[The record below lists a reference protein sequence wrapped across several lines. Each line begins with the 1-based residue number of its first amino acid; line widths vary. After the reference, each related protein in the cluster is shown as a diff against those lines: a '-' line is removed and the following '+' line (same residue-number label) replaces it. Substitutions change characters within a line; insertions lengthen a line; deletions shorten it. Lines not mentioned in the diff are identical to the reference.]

1 MNDRPT
7 CLIVDDNKSEGKLLS
22 GMLRGGFPDA
32 RVVVE
37 HDGVSALE
45 VCRSEQI
52 DCVLIDYNMT
62 VMDGL
67 ELGERLRRE
76 FAHLP
81 MILMTAVGDEMLA
94 AEALRNGF
102 SDYIPKSR
110 ITSESA
116 ARVIKRAM
124 QAAEQGRVIE
134 QQRDELEHFAYA
146 LAHDFKQPIR
156 QIRTFADLI
165 SEEMEVK
172 EGTSAA
178 LHMEFLRAASRRLGA
193 LVDVMSQYTLLNKT
207 PEVGPVD
214 VNHVVNCVRAGI
226 SEFMAERRGAFLSEM
241 APAIVGNE
249 ALLTQVLQNLVVNG
263 LLYNT
268 NERPR
273 VVLRVDTSV
282 EGVCRLR
289 LQDNGIGIEARY
301 LDDIFKPLMR
311 LHASS
316 EFPGTGLGLTIT
328 RKAVLAQGGKI
339 WCESKVGEGSE
350 FVVEL
355 PRANET
361 LSTSTAENAH
371 TYAEIGR

>member
-7 CLIVDDNKSEGKLLS
+7 CLIVDDNRAEGKLLS

-32 RVVVE
+32 RVLIE
-37 HDGVSALE
+37 YDGLSALE
-45 VCRSEQI
+45 VCRRERI

-110 ITSESA
+110 ITCESA

-165 SEEMEVK
+165 SEEIQVM

-207 PEVGPVD
+207 PDVGQVD

-226 SEFMAERRGAFLSEM
+226 SEFMEERHGAFLSET
-241 APAIVGNE
+241 APAVVGNE

-273 VVLRVDTSV
+273 VVLRVDTNE

-289 LQDNGIGIEARY
+289 LQDNGIGIEEKY

-339 WCESKVGEGSE
+339 WCESKLGQGSE

-355 PRANET
+355 PRAME
-361 LSTSTAENAH
+361 SCAPVAEKASQA
-371 TYAEIGR
+371 YAEMGR